1 MEVTGCAQCR
11 VSGIILGFWCAGGAQ
26 RSSGSGG
33 GEGAFCWA
41 AFCCESEMLR
51 SHPGEVL
58 RRQLHIGDR
67 SMEEKLAGGG

>member
-1 MEVTGCAQCR
+1 MPSVGCLGLSW
-11 VSGIILGFWCAGGAQ
+11 VSGGQVGPRGAAGLA
-26 RSSGSGG
+26 
-33 GEGAFCWA
+33 GERVLSVGQH
-41 AFCCESEMLR
+41 ESEMLR